1 VTRELCTLFDSNY
14 LVKAV
19 AMQRSLLAA
28 GADFHLT
35 AYCFDERAQE
45 LLGRLDLPRLTTV
58 ALAELEAFDP
68 AFASTKADRTP
79 TEYCWT
85 ATPALP
91 RHLLATRPEIAEAT
105 YIDADLL
112 FFRDPEPLFAEM
124 GDASVLITPHRYAP
138 EYAHLVENGI
148 YNVQFMVFR
157 RDERGLDALEWWHDR
172 CVEWC
177 YYRLEDGKLGDQK
190 YLDDWPERF
199 PGVHVLEHRGG
210 GLAPW
215 NHTQYDVHEEGGRV
229 LVDGDELVFFH
240 FHRVGVREGGRHD
253 WRPPGFTV
261 PPSVRR
267 LVYAPYLRALDAA
280 LAEIRGVDP
289 AFAAGVEPAP
299 GLRERV
305 RARLGR

>member
-1 VTRELCTLFDSNY
+1 VTRQLCTLFDSNY

-19 AMQRSLLAA
+19 AMHRSLLACD
-28 GADFHLT
+28 ADVHLT
-35 AYCFDERAQE
+35 AFCFDDLARE
-45 LLGRLDLPRLTTV
+45 LLGRLDLPRMSTV
-58 ALAELEAFDP
+58 WLDELEQLDP
-68 AFASTKADRTP
+68 ALASTKADRTP

-91 RHLLATRPEIAEAT
+91 RYLLATRPEIVEAT

-138 EYAHLVENGI
+138 EYARLIENGI

-157 RDERGLDALEWWHDR
+157 RDERGLEALEWWHDR

-190 YLDDWPERF
+190 YLDDWPQRF
-199 PGVHVLEHRGG
+199 PGVHVLDHKGG

-215 NHTQYDVHEEGGRV
+215 NHTQYDVHEEAGRV
-229 LVDGDELVFFH
+229 MVDDDELVFFH
-240 FHRVGVREGGRHD
+240 FHRVAVREGGHHD
-253 WRPPGFTV
+253 WQPPGFAV

-267 LVYAPYLRALDAA
+267 LVYGRYLRALDEA
-280 LAEIRGVDP
+280 LVEIRRVEP
-289 AFAAGVEPAP
+289 SFSAGVVPAP
-299 GLRERV
+299 SMLARV
-305 RARLGR
+305 RGRIGR